1 MEAMGRSAVRRKQ
14 RKRFP
19 QVKGVINSEV
29 EGDSEKKKKE
39 KELRECKDLC
49 VSGSESAKEKSRGGR

>member
-29 EGDSEKKKKE
+29 EGDSEKKKRKGAE
-39 KELRECKDLC
+39 R
-49 VSGSESAKEKSRGGR
+49 V

>member
-29 EGDSEKKKKE
+29 EGDSEEKKRKGAE
-39 KELRECKDLC
+39 R
-49 VSGSESAKEKSRGGR
+49 V

>member
-19 QVKGVINSEV
+19 QVKGMINSEV
-29 EGDSEKKKKE
+29 EGDSEKKRK
-39 KELRECKDLC
+39 RECKDLC

>member
-29 EGDSEKKKKE
+29 EGDGAE
-39 KELRECKDLC
+39 R
-49 VSGSESAKEKSRGGR
+49 V

>member
-1 MEAMGRSAVRRKQ
+1 MEAMGRSAVRRKH

-29 EGDSEKKKKE
+29 EGDSEKKKK
-39 KELRECKDLC
+39 R
-49 VSGSESAKEKSRGGR
+49 S